1 MSDATKD
8 DAKSELN
15 KTSVTNYGANIFS
28 TIMVMSSA
36 QFGEDE
42 QNRDDEWNT
51 LFSLRLSMLP
61 ASYISAQLA

>member
-1 MSDATKD
+1 MLDATKD

-36 QFGEDE
+36 
-42 QNRDDEWNT
+42 
-51 LFSLRLSMLP
+51 
-61 ASYISAQLA
+61 